1 MPANWYLIAPTLVT
15 DMRKPFQKK
24 SRQKKTVS
32 RSPSRLHI
40 WFFRHLQ
47 VALDSLGRLTRAPV
61 ATLMTSTVL
70 GIAVSLPA
78 GMWVLLDNVKQISGN
93 WNGAASISMFI
104 KTEASDSQIE
114 LLSDR
119 LKKMPEIES
128 VDLITRDDALIEFQ
142 QFSGFGKALQVIQE
156 NPLPAVLVIT
166 PTEQSSSPEK
176 AELLL
181 LKLNQENLVDFA
193 QLDMEWIRRFHAI
206 TDIAI
211 RAVIVLASLLSL
223 AVLLIIGNTIRL
235 EIQNRQAEIEIT
247 KLIGATNA
255 FIRRPFLYSGF
266 WYGLLGG
273 LIAWFLVTISL
284 WLLAGPIEKLTGL
297 YQSEFSLDVLDFSTT
312 TTLFL
317 GTAFLGLAGAWLAV
331 SRHLTAIE
339 PE

>member
-1 MPANWYLIAPTLVT
+1 MPVNWLATVKILLT
-15 DMRKPFQKK
+15 DMPKHSPQKPKKPNTRKP
-24 SRQKKTVS
+24 SW
-32 RSPSRLHI
+32 LHI

-47 VALDSLGRLTRAPV
+47 VALASLGRLTCSPIP
-61 ATLMTSTVL
+61 TLMTSTVL

-78 GMWVLLDNVKQISGN
+78 GMWVLLDNVKQISGS
-93 WNGAASISMFI
+93 WDGAASISMFL
-104 KTEASDSQIE
+104 KHEVSESQIE
-114 LLSDR
+114 VLSGR
-119 LKKMPEIES
+119 LKQMPEIET
-128 VDLITRDDALIEFQ
+128 VELITRDDALVEFQ
-142 QFSGFGKALQVIQE
+142 QFSGFGKALEVIQE

-166 PTEQSSSPEK
+166 PTLENSSPEQ

-181 LKLNQENLVDFA
+181 AKLNKENLADFA
-193 QLDMEWIRRFHAI
+193 QLDLEWVRRFHAI

-273 LIAWFLVTISL
+273 FIAWFLVTVSL
-284 WLLAGPIEKLTGL
+284 WLLAGPIENLTGL
-297 YQSEFSLDVLDFSTT
+297 YQSEFRLDVLDFSTT
-312 TTLFL
+312 TTLLL

-331 SRHLTAIE
+331 SRHLSAIE